1 MDELYRSYLGFLR
14 SMSRGLESLTALN
27 EKKQAAAQAGDL
39 MVLNEL
45 LNQEQAQALNF
56 RGLEMTR
63 NKLLAQLGLAGVPLS
78 RAPEHFPPAMRV
90 EELKSRYQAYQK
102 TSGRAR
108 NLLEQGLRE
117 VDGIIKQLGGTPPP
131 AAQTGPGYDK
141 QPESETP
148 PAMKTDFR
156 A

>member
-1 MDELYRSYLGFLR
+1 MANPKGRRSLRGQMTFIILICWLLPLAMAAAVLGSYLAF
-14 SMSRGLESLTALN
+14 GLGRQTR
-27 EKKQAAAQAGDL
+27 QA
-39 MVLNEL
+39 
-45 LNQEQAQALNF
+45 
-56 RGLEMTR
+56 
-63 NKLLAQLGLAGVPLS
+63 
-78 RAPEHFPPAMRV
+78 V